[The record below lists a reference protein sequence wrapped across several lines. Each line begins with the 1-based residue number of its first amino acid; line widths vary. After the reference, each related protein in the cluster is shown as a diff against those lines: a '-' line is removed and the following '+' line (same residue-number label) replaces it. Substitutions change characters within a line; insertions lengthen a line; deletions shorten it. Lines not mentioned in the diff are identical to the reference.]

1 MIWPTTL
8 ARWFPFL
15 DWPRATAH
23 SLKLDLSAALT
34 GAMIVLPQA
43 IAFASI
49 AGLPPQYGLYAAM
62 VPAIVAAL
70 WGSSW
75 HLVTG
80 PTTAISIMVFASVS
94 PMAQPG
100 SAQYIGLVLTL
111 TLLVGVI
118 QLTMGLARLGA
129 MVNFISHT
137 VILGFTAGAACLI
150 MASQIGNFFGL
161 AVPRGLHFHEVILFA
176 ANHIG
181 ETHLWVTLV
190 GVATLICGLLARRY
204 LARLPYMIVAMVAG
218 SLVALLLNRQ
228 LGPEQTG
235 IATVGTI
242 AASLPPLSMPN
253 LSFSAI
259 QSMFFPACVI
269 AVLALTE
276 AVAVA
281 RSIAAKS
288 GQRIDS
294 NQEFIG
300 QGLSNV
306 AGGFFSAYTS
316 SGSFNRSGL
325 NYASGA
331 RTPLAAALSA
341 VFLLIIA
348 VFAAPLAAY
357 LPVPAMAAILFIV
370 AWALI
375 DFKHIGQILRRHSR
389 ERIVLVI
396 TFGGTLVDLEKGLFL
411 GVLTSLLFYLYRT
424 SQPTMVELT
433 APASELGNPAR
444 KLVPASPQAP
454 VCPQMAMLRIQG
466 SIYFGA
472 VEHVRHHLH
481 AVDEADP
488 QRRWLLLLAR
498 GVNFIDLAG
507 AEMLAHEAQ
516 RRQALGGGMLLVGAP
531 AGVRQVLERG
541 GQIDELGAQRIVA
554 HRGDALHEVYALLD
568 SDICRSCTRRVFDEC
583 QTHLPNGEPRQQ
595 AQAPDSLGSALSRSV
610 PPRSAP
616 PLSADTKD
624 SSHE

>member
-1 MIWPTTL
+1 MISPATL

-15 DWPRATAH
+15 GWPRATAH

-49 AGLPPQYGLYAAM
+49 AGLPPQYGFYAAM

-75 HLVTG
+75 HLVSG
-80 PTTAISIMVFASVS
+80 PSTAISIMVFAMVS
-94 PMAQPG
+94 PVAQPG
-100 SAQYIGLVLTL
+100 SAHYIGLVLTL

-129 MVNFISHT
+129 LVNFISHT

-190 GVATLICGLLARRY
+190 GVVTLICGLLARRY
-204 LARLPYMIVAMVAG
+204 LARLPYMIVAMVVG
-218 SLVALLLNRQ
+218 SVVAVLLNRQ
-228 LGPEQTG
+228 LGAEQTA
-235 IATVGTI
+235 IVTVGTI
-242 AASLPPLSMPN
+242 AASFPPLSMPD

-259 QSMFFPACVI
+259 KSMLFPAFVVAI
-269 AVLALTE
+269 LALTE
-276 AVAVA
+276 AVAIS

-306 AGGFFSAYTS
+306 AGGFFSSYTS
-316 SGSFNRSGL
+316 CGSFNRSGL

-341 VFLLIIA
+341 VFLLIIV

-375 DFKHIGQILRRHSR
+375 DFKHIGQILRHQVQ
-389 ERIVLVI
+389 ERVVLAI
-396 TFGGTLVDLEKGLFL
+396 TFFGTLVDLEKGLFL
-411 GVLTSLLFYLYRT
+411 GVLISLVFYLYRT
-424 SQPTMVELT
+424 SQPVIEERTP
-433 APASELGNPAR
+433 PAAELGNPAR

-454 VCPQMAMLRIQG
+454 VCPQMAMLRVRG

-481 AVDEADP
+481 SVDEADP
-488 QRRWLLLLAR
+488 KRKWLLLLAR

-516 RRQALGGGMLLVGAP
+516 RRQALGGGLLLVGAP
-531 AGVRQVLERG
+531 VGVQQVLERG

-554 HRGDALHEVYALLD
+554 HKGDALRAVYPLLN
-568 SDICRSCTRRVFDEC
+568 SEICRSCTRRVFEEC
-583 QTHLPNGEPRQQ
+583 QTHLPNGEPRQ
-595 AQAPDSLGSALSRSV
+595 
-610 PPRSAP
+610 
-616 PLSADTKD
+616 
-624 SSHE
+624 